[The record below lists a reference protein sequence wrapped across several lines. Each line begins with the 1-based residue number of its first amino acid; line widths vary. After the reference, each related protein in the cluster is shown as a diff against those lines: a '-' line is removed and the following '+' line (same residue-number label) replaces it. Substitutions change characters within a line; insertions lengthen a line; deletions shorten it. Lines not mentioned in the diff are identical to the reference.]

1 MKELSHLNEAQKYLL
16 KTHTESVHDGIKQ
29 FKCNIC
35 DYKASRKDVFLKHVK
50 SVHEGIKYKTCD

>member
-29 FKCNIC
+29 DSATYVIIKHQERIFFKTRKIC
-35 DYKASRKDVFLKHVK
+35 S
-50 SVHEGIKYKTCD
+50 